1 MKVEVSIILSFIL
14 LLGAESLAQS
24 SFNNAIDFDGNGDY
38 ANTLNDP
45 FFPTTN
51 GTLEAW
57 VKVRSII
64 LPENIQSIGKLLLLR
79 MKNNGIREIFM
90 FTLIMLQAC

>member
-1 MKVEVSIILSFIL
+1 MKVEPFFILSFIL
-14 LLGAESLAQS
+14 LLGAESLAQP

-45 FFPTTN
+45 FFPTRN

-57 VKVRSII
+57 VKYEV
-64 LPENIQSIGKLLLLR
+64 L
-79 MKNNGIREIFM
+79 
-90 FTLIMLQAC
+90 MLK

>member
-1 MKVEVSIILSFIL
+1 MKVETFFILSFIL

-57 VKVRSII
+57 VKVRSIV
-64 LPENIQSIGKLLLLR
+64 LPENIQSIGEAFVA
-79 MKNNGIREIFM
+79 KNEE
-90 FTLIMLQAC
+90 Q